1 MIGLT
6 WDGTPNPSRETKFS
20 GVNGDSARLIFSV
33 QVITNRVGTLTRLI
47 HPLLKVLTIQSVAAP
62 CVTEVRAV
70 GKRCDRREA
79 VDRRKI

>member
-20 GVNGDSARLIFSV
+20 GGNGDSARLFFSV
-33 QVITNRVGTLTRLI
+33 HLTTNRVGTLTRLI
-47 HPLLKVLTIQSVAAP
+47 HPLLKVLTIQSVAAS
-62 CVTEVRAV
+62 CVTEVGAV
-70 GKRCDRREA
+70 GKRCHKREA